1 MLKVTINSGN
11 APERSIYVN
20 DLLDIKVV
28 QDAVLDEFQKVMAQE
43 DEDDKIILQR
53 ILEKADCE
61 TVSDLDDYIENAVEL
76 KDALDSSD
84 YDSIDE
90 MTEAI
95 DGMKDALYEISR
107 LTGDWV

>member
-1 MLKVTINSGN
+1 MLKVTINSGS

-20 DLLDIKVV
+20 DLLDIKIV

-43 DEDDKIILQR
+43 DEDNNIILQR

-61 TVSDLDDYIENAVEL
+61 TVSDLDDWVENAVEL

-84 YDSIDE
+84 YDSVDE

-95 DGMKDALYEISR
+95 DGMRSALEDIYSSARE
-107 LTGDWV
+107 WV